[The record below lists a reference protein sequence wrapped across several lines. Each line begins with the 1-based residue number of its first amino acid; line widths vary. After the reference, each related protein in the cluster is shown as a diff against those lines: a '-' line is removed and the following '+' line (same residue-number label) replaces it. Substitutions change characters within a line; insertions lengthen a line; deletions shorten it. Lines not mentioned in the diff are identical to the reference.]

1 METLC
6 VSELFKQKPT
16 VTKLNETEK
25 SWKKFI
31 KTFGQKARKHIQFV
45 DNGPEYVWQMT
56 CRESN
61 TTTTISVKTVSPWS
75 EITLWVLIIWLGDTI
90 QKSILVKLYL
100 LHASSLLIVMGKVFN

>member
-1 METLC
+1 MQKVETLC

-45 DNGPEYVWQMT
+45 DNWPEY
-56 CRESN
+56 
-61 TTTTISVKTVSPWS
+61 
-75 EITLWVLIIWLGDTI
+75 
-90 QKSILVKLYL
+90 
-100 LHASSLLIVMGKVFN
+100 F